1 MLMSIKPIDLQTLFV
16 KMDEVSKDQSIAKGQ
31 SALQQSNAAKAQV
44 AKELEEDRR
53 VTETPE
59 DDETQ
64 AVKDDDSENAKDSE
78 KRKKN
83 DSDDSAGDSDGREV
97 VTDPD
102 VGRHIDL
109 TG

>member
-1 MLMSIKPIDLQTLFV
+1 MSIKPIDLQTLFV
-16 KMDEVSKDQSIAKGQ
+16 KMDEVSKDQSVAKGQ
-31 SALQQSNAAKAQV
+31 SALQQANAAKAQV

-59 DDETQ
+59 NEETQ
-64 AVKDDDSENAKDSE
+64 AVKDDESDAANE
-78 KRKKN
+78 KGKHRKT
-83 DSDDSAGDSDGREV
+83 DGEDGSDEGNGLEV

>member
-1 MLMSIKPIDLQTLFV
+1 MSIKPIDLQTLFV
-16 KMDEVSKDQSIAKGQ
+16 KMDEVSKDQSLAKGQ
-31 SALQQSNAAKAQV
+31 SALQQANAARAQV

-59 DDETQ
+59 ENEAQ
-64 AVKDDDSENAKDSE
+64 AVKDDE
-78 KRKKN
+78 
-83 DSDDSAGDSDGREV
+83 SDGANEKGKRRKSVGEDETDESDGLEV